1 MNKEVVE
8 VLIGQRKV
16 GSLTLDKEQ
25 RALFEYDAGWLEN
38 GFSLSPF
45 HLPLQKKI
53 FVAEAKPFDGN
64 FGVFDDSL
72 PDGWSALI
80 LDRFL
85 RQQGKSLSSLNLM
98 QQLMFVGSRGR
109 GALEYHPDHST
120 TEDDIITNLNLLAE
134 ESRKVLT
141 TDFAESLDAAWRR
154 GGSSG
159 GTRPKVFIKHE
170 GAEWLVKFRDR
181 TDPNNVGTIEYETS
195 QLARDC
201 GIEMAETH
209 LFEGRY
215 FGTKRF
221 DRAENGVKLHVISL
235 SALMNIDYHLP
246 SADYGHLFWACS
258 QLTHSMKELWK
269 VFRLMAFN
277 LVIGNC
283 DDHVKNFAFIYHN
296 GLWHLSPAYDLLPC
310 NGLGGLHSLSVNG
323 NYKNPTI
330 DDAVLLASKFGLG
343 KTEAKAV
350 FKEIQEKYNRSEL
363 AKQKYHSC

>member
-1 MNKEVVE
+1 MNKEIVE
-8 VLIGQRKV
+8 ISIGQQKV
-16 GSLTLDKEQ
+16 GRLTLDKEQ
-25 RALFEYDAGWLEN
+25 RALFEYDANWLDN

-45 HLPLQKKI
+45 NLPLQKKV
-53 FVAEAKPFDGN
+53 FVADAKPFDGN

-72 PDGWSALI
+72 PDGWSALV
-80 LDRFL
+80 LDRYL

-109 GALEYHPDHST
+109 GALEYHPDLST
-120 TEDDIITNLNLLAE
+120 TEEEAVANLKLLAE

-141 TDFAESLDAAWRR
+141 TDFADRLDAAWRR

-159 GTRPKVFIKHE
+159 GTRPKVFVNYE

-181 TDPNNVGTIEYETS
+181 TDPPEVGAIEYETS
-195 QLARDC
+195 LLAREC
-201 GIEMAETH
+201 GIEMADTH
-209 LFEGRY
+209 LFEGKY

-221 DRAENGVKLHVISL
+221 DRTDDGGKLHVISL
-235 SALMNIDYHLP
+235 SALMNIDYRLP

-283 DDHVKNFAFIYHN
+283 DDHVKNFSFIYRN
-296 GLWHLSPAYDLLPC
+296 GLWQLAPAYDLLPC
-310 NGLGGLHSLSVNG
+310 DGFGGLHSLSVNG
-323 NYKNPTI
+323 NYKNPSI
-330 DDAVLLASKFGLG
+330 DDAVILASKFGLD
-343 KTEAKAV
+343 KSKAKAA
-350 FKEIQEKYNRSEL
+350 FEQIQEKYNSSNLNKRKEHL
-363 AKQKYHSC
+363 C

>member
-1 MNKEVVE
+1 MNKEIVE
-8 VLIGQRKV
+8 ISIGQRKV
-16 GSLTLDKEQ
+16 GRLTLDKEQ
-25 RALFEYDAGWLEN
+25 RALFEYDANWLDN

-45 HLPLQKKI
+45 NLPLQKKV
-53 FVAEAKPFDGN
+53 FVADAKPFDGN

-72 PDGWSALI
+72 PDGWSALV
-80 LDRFL
+80 LDRYL

-109 GALEYHPDHST
+109 GALEYHPDLST
-120 TEDDIITNLNLLAE
+120 TEEEAVANLKLLAE

-141 TDFAESLDAAWRR
+141 TDFADRLDAAWRR

-159 GTRPKVFIKHE
+159 GTRPKVFVNYE

-181 TDPNNVGTIEYETS
+181 TDPPEVGAIEYETS
-195 QLARDC
+195 LLARDC
-201 GIEMAETH
+201 DIEMADTH
-209 LFEGRY
+209 LFEGKY

-221 DRAENGVKLHVISL
+221 DRTDDGGKLHVISL
-235 SALMNIDYHLP
+235 SALMNIDYRLP

-283 DDHVKNFAFIYHN
+283 DDHVKNFSFIYRN
-296 GLWHLSPAYDLLPC
+296 GLWQLAPAYDLLPC
-310 NGLGGLHSLSVNG
+310 DGLGGLHNLSVNG
-323 NYKNPTI
+323 NYKNPSI
-330 DDAVLLASKFGLG
+330 DDAVILASKFGLD
-343 KTEAKAV
+343 KSKAKAA
-350 FKEIQEKYNRSEL
+350 FEQIQEKYNSSNLNKRKEHL
-363 AKQKYHSC
+363 C